1 MALPPPPGARTD
13 EIGLNIG
20 GPVDSTEWHY
30 LDTANAQQGPCTAD
44 TMKQLLAAGSIHQAT
59 YVWNEAMPAWCEYS
73 QSSLASGGTMPP
85 DALGRVLISEL
96 DGWGG
101 ERGESYK
108 SELPHS
114 RGPPPALD

>member
-1 MALPPPPGARTD
+1 MHGWCMACRQPIQRTTSYETPSSLHLRTRLTLRSPPGARTD

-85 DALGRVLISEL
+85 GMRSVAF
-96 DGWGG
+96 
-101 ERGESYK
+101 
-108 SELPHS
+108 
-114 RGPPPALD
+114 

>member
-85 DALGRVLISEL
+85 GMRSVAF
-96 DGWGG
+96 
-101 ERGESYK
+101 
-108 SELPHS
+108 
-114 RGPPPALD
+114 